1 MLETELAQV
10 PLRFRE
16 SLSEVRLGG
25 RKQEVHELG
34 LEGSEV
40 H

>member
-10 PLRFRE
+10 PLRLCE
-16 SLSEVRLGG
+16 GLSEVRLGC
-25 RKQEVHELG
+25 RKQEAHELG
-34 LEGSEV
+34 LEGPEV